1 MTESNNNIDKK
12 ISYRKLLPGVFDKE
26 GVREFDESKIY
37 SSLISE
43 TTLNESEA
51 KRITEIVIR
60 RIISNNIAFLSAPHI
75 REIVCSI
82 LSEQHYEEDRKLY
95 TRIGMPFYD
104 LLTLFINCEN
114 DLKNLKSKRFEKKE
128 TLKIQKNLK
137 TKLAKKV
144 YRAVISELIN
154 VVKITDPSKYSLIV
168 NGKLKEK

>member
-1 MTESNNNIDKK
+1 MTESNNNSNKK
-12 ISYRKLLPGVFDKE
+12 ISYKKLLPGVFDKE

-37 SSLISE
+37 SSLLRE

-60 RIISNNIAFLSAPHI
+60 RIISNKIAFLSAPHI

-104 LLTLFINCEN
+104 LLALFVNCEN
-114 DLKNLKSKRFEKKE
+114 DLKNLKFQSFEKKE
-128 TLKIQKNLK
+128 KLQTFCCLKAMQPGAGFTPHPLR
-137 TKLAKKV
+137 T
-144 YRAVISELIN
+144 RRS
-154 VVKITDPSKYSLIV
+154 S
-168 NGKLKEK
+168 